1 MEKENQEE
9 EKMSLT
15 SHLEELKTRLIRIL
29 IVVGIGF
36 GVCYLFKEWSFRVI
50 TRPLVDAMPAQSSLI
65 FTGLPEAFFIHM
77 KIAFFAS
84 LLMTA
89 PYTLFE
95 IWRFVSPGLYRNEK
109 KYVLPFVVFSTLLFG
124 GGVLFGYFIALP
136 PAFAF
141 FVSFSTDALKPMISF
156 REYLDL
162 TLKFLL
168 AFGLSF
174 EMPVFIF
181 FLAKLGI
188 VNAKM
193 LSKQRRYA
201 ILIIFIAAAILT
213 PSPDVISQILMA
225 VPLMF
230 LYELSIFVAKF
241 ARRSKPEQE
250 ASEESADEMQ
260 AETEEKNP

>member
-1 MEKENQEE
+1 MKNDTKEE

-15 SHLEELKTRLIRIL
+15 SHLEELKTRLIRVL

-36 GVCYLFKEWSFRVI
+36 GVCYLFKEWSFGVI
-50 TRPLVDAMPAQSSLI
+50 TRPLVEAMPAQSSLI

-84 LLMTA
+84 LLITA

-95 IWRFVSPGLYRNEK
+95 FWRFVSPGLYRDEK
-109 KYVLPFVVFSTLLFG
+109 KYVLPFVFFSSLLFG

-141 FVSFSTDALKPMISF
+141 FVSFSTDTLKPMISF

-181 FLAKLGI
+181 FLAKLGV

-213 PSPDVISQILMA
+213 PSPDVLSQILMA
-225 VPLMF
+225 IPLMF
-230 LYELSIFVAKF
+230 LYEVSIFVAKF
-241 ARRSKPEQE
+241 ARRNKPAPETG
-250 ASEESADEMQ
+250 EESTEEMPE
-260 AETEEKNP
+260 ETEEKNP